1 MKDLKADLAH
11 PSVLFRPEKE
21 EVLYAYID
29 VVQLVVSLVL
39 IQVDEGVQKP
49 MYYVSKSLQDAEIRY
64 FPLEKAILAIN
75 HATKKIPQYFQAHT
89 VIVLT

>member
-49 MYYVSKSLQDAEIRY
+49 MYYVSKSL
-64 FPLEKAILAIN
+64 
-75 HATKKIPQYFQAHT
+75 
-89 VIVLT
+89 